1 MSYVFKTLATLIL
14 LNFFAPSYAAT
25 PSYDPVT
32 GRLNLPEVLIN
43 DHSYSN
49 IVLALGP
56 DGRYQLLS
64 STSPV
69 PLTDADNGQS
79 IELVQGQFL
88 EIKLASNPTTGYSWT
103 FNSQSID
110 LVELQG
116 NSSFVLD
123 SDCGGRVGC
132 GGSETGKF
140 KAVKQGT
147 GTLRLEYR
155 RPWET
160 TAPPA
165 QVFQLS
171 ITVR

>member
-1 MSYVFKTLATLIL
+1 MSYFFKTLVTLIL
-14 LNFFAPSYAAT
+14 LNLFAPVYAAT

-32 GRLNLPEVLIN
+32 GHLNLPEVLIN
-43 DHSYSN
+43 GHSYGN
-49 IVLALGP
+49 IVLALGS

-69 PLTDADNGQS
+69 SLTDADNGRS
-79 IELVQGQFL
+79 IELVPGQFL
-88 EIKLASNPTTGYSWT
+88 EIKLASNPSTGYSWT
-103 FNSQSID
+103 FNAQSID

-123 SDCGGRVGC
+123 SDCEGRVGC

-140 KAVKQGT
+140 KVVKQGT